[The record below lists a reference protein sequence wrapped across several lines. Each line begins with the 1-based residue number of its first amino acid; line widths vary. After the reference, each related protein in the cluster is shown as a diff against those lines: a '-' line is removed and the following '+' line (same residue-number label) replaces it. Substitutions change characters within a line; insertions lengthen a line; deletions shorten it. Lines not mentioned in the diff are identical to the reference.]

1 MKRYQHLSSEERFYL
16 HQAVREG
23 KKKAE
28 MARMLGRSASTIG
41 REMRRNMWPSA
52 YLYTYDWAM
61 YFVRQRKRRVNACKQ
76 RKLTDEIKPLIVALL
91 KRCLS
96 PEQISAYLNRHQRI
110 GLSHESIYRF
120 IHAADRA
127 GGSLCCYLRQGR
139 KKRRRRY
146 GSGARASR
154 IPHRIPIEARPAI
167 VQRKTRLGDWECDT
181 LVGGDR
187 KSALVTLVDRKSLFT
202 LCAKVSQKTAHG
214 VQCAIVELLRSVS
227 DKVKTLTFDNG
238 SEFVEH
244 QQIAT
249 ALGAKTFFANPYR
262 SWERGINENTNG
274 LLRQFFPKATNFNHV
289 TQEQIDL
296 AVALLN
302 NRPRKTRQYRTPN
315 EIFANTFVPLI

>member
-1 MKRYQHLSSEERFYL
+1 MKQYQHLSSEERFYL

-23 KKKAE
+23 KNKAE
-28 MARMLGRSASTIG
+28 IARTLGRAPSTIG

-61 YFVRQRKRRVNACKQ
+61 YFVRQRKRRVNACKH
-76 RKLTDEIKPLIVALL
+76 RKLTEEVKPLIVALL
-91 KRCLS
+91 RRCLS
-96 PEQISAYLNRHQRI
+96 PEQISEYLNRHRRI

-120 IHAADRA
+120 IRTADRT
-127 GGSLCCYLRQGR
+127 GGSLRCYLRQGR

-146 GSGARASR
+146 GSGAKVSR
-154 IPHRIPIEARPAI
+154 IPHRTPIEARPAI

-181 LVGGDR
+181 LVGSDR
-187 KSALVTLVDRKSLFT
+187 KSALVSVVERKSLFT
-202 LCAKVSQKTAHG
+202 LCAKVSRKTADE
-214 VQCAIVELLRSVS
+214 VQRAIVDLLRSVS

-244 QQIAT
+244 QQIAA

-274 LLRQFFPKATNFNHV
+274 LLRQFFPKSTNFNHV
-289 TQEQIDL
+289 TQEQIDH

-315 EIFANTFVPLI
+315 ELFANTFVPLI